1 MHSFRDIV
9 FTISSISD
17 VSEIVPLTVWLIF
30 GSKKTPYLQLGIFF
44 IVCFFVKLYTLVT
57 ADLHENNMPAYHL
70 LALLEVAAVYIFY
83 CQLLYGKVFK
93 WGVFLLVILH
103 VGNALFFQKI
113 WTFNSLTWTLDMLF
127 IITLGL
133 IYFYR
138 IYKDEDDYTPL
149 RGRPDFIITVGWL
162 VYAAGSLFT
171 YLMGSEILSGY
182 AEGFFKNGWFFQ
194 TVSNILKDII
204 ISYGFWLTN
213 KK

>member
-9 FTISSISD
+9 FTISSVSD
-17 VSEIVPLTVWLIF
+17 VSEILPLTVWLIF
-30 GSKKTPYLQLGIFF
+30 GSRKTPYLQLGIFF
-44 IVCFFVKLYTLVT
+44 IVCFFVKLYTLIT

-83 CQLLYGKVFK
+83 CQLLYRKVFK
-93 WGVFLLVILH
+93 WGIFLLVMLH

-133 IYFYR
+133 IYFYH

-149 RGRPDFIITVGWL
+149 RGRPDFIITIGWL
-162 VYAAGSLFT
+162 LYAAGSLFT

-194 TVSNILKDII
+194 TISNILKDMI